1 MAQTPCKVIHN
12 VLHYICKRERV
23 MFRHQLIKV
32 GSLVRWHEF
41 TGIVTRVDP
50 DERGDNEEVEVSWL
64 DGSKH
69 NASVRYL
76 EVINES
82 R

>member
-1 MAQTPCKVIHN
+1 MAQTPCASHHN

>member
-1 MAQTPCKVIHN
+1 
-12 VLHYICKRERV
+12 

-50 DERGDNEEVEVSWL
+50 DERGDNEEVEVLWFEG
-64 DGSKH
+64 DKH

>member
-1 MAQTPCKVIHN
+1 
-12 VLHYICKRERV
+12 
-23 MFRHQLIKV
+23 MFRHRLIKV

-41 TGIVTRVDP
+41 TGIVTCVDP
-50 DERGDNEEVEVSWL
+50 DERGDNEEVEVAWL
-64 DGSKH
+64 DGRKH
-69 NASVRYL
+69 SASVRYL

>member
-1 MAQTPCKVIHN
+1 
-12 VLHYICKRERV
+12 

-32 GSLVRWHEF
+32 GSLVTGGGF
-41 TGIVTRVDP
+41 TGIVTCVDP
-50 DERGDNEEVEVSWL
+50 EEIGDKEEVEVLWL
-64 DGSKH
+64 EGDRT